1 MSPPSQ
7 SRWLYLQHGTN
18 SPHTLAAFV
27 QVSPV
32 SFTWIIQTASCF
44 PPLCPQQPELSYK
57 NIHHITSLFYSKF
70 SKGFPFLSK
79 EEPASPEQPT
89 RSCSHHAQNSLGL
102 VFDSSPFTLPYL
114 SLSTCASRSVLN
126 PLQGLCTA
134 GFPFWKCSSPRY
146 PHDWSPTSLQFL
158 LEFCFLKRTSPDL
171 PLICTTLPSL

>member
-1 MSPPSQ
+1 MLPPNQ

-44 PPLCPQQPELSYK
+44 PPLCPRQPELSYK
-57 NIHHITSLFYSKF
+57 NIHHIMSLFYSKF

-89 RSCSHHAQNSLGL
+89 RSCSDHAQNFLGL
-102 VFDSSPFTLPYL
+102 VFDSSPFTLPYPQPL
-114 SLSTCASRSVLN
+114 HLCLPITPVQTHFKACVLLVSPSGN
-126 PLQGLCTA
+126 APPPDILMTRL
-134 GFPFWKCSSPRY
+134 PPPCSSCLNSAFLKELPL
-146 PHDWSPTSLQFL
+146 TSL
-158 LEFCFLKRTSPDL
+158 
-171 PLICTTLPSL
+171 